1 MKVLNGERPERPV
14 GPPAMSDKL
23 WQDVREFW
31 ADDAAAR
38 PLAELVVQKML
49 WPSAEPQASRP
60 LPLLPPSRS
69 STPPTGLTP
78 YTFSFPESSPSAN
91 NSPSAEV
98 FEDVIPPDDDL
109 RRLSNECK
117 TGVGSAMVLGDAL
130 SMAAPEQLND
140 PVIVVCSMSTH
151 LIATKLLSP
160 LRRNSTR
167 SVSIRKRLFPHR
179 FSGLPPP
186 QSAATSQKM
195 TLGERTVIL
204 S

>member
-1 MKVLNGERPERPV
+1 MKVLNGERPERPL

-23 WQDVREFW
+23 WQDVKEFW

-38 PLAELVVQKML
+38 PVAELVVQKML
-49 WPSAEPQASRP
+49 WRSAEPQASRP

-69 STPPTGLTP
+69 STPPIGLTP
-78 YTFSFPESSPSAN
+78 YPFSFPESSTNAN

-98 FEDVIPPDDDL
+98 FDDVIPPDDDL

-117 TGVGSAMVLGDAL
+117 IGVGNAMVLGDAL
-130 SMAAPEQLND
+130 STAAPEQLND

-151 LIATKLLSP
+151 LIATKLLSH
-160 LRRNSTR
+160 LGRNSTR
-167 SVSIRKRLFPHR
+167 SASIRKKLFLHR

-186 QSAATSQKM
+186 QSAATSQTM
-195 TLGERTVIL
+195 TLGERTVIP